1 MENTILI
8 PFHPEV
14 REFIDMEPGTLKNLK
29 YYKQMMGCN
38 FFEASICKKNG
49 CIYYSCNTLVFK
61 KSKNSYYLQSKAKDG
76 FTIDEKGKMK
86 VWYGKNI
93 FQLPHIDKVFEYF
106 NFNWLTSH
114 KIYPYITKSIFE
126 KMVAGKITN
135 TTDIIKAYFKAM
147 RINASPALFLRTLNL
162 SSITLSKTDFL
173 RQASVAKDVNH
184 LIEYLHDNQ
193 LCQDYTKHQIF
204 NDMIQEAQILGKK
217 IDYTW
222 SLNKLKEVHKE
233 WTEEIM
239 KVEIDS
245 LEDVSVDGIEYF
257 DKFTPNGFKL
267 LKTQK
272 EVFAEGSRMKHC
284 VYTAYWNTIKN
295 GHYIAYHIDLDG
307 EEATLGINIY
317 DDKVS
322 FNQCYSRYNQSTSD
336 NLQCIARNFVD
347 DLNKQLKEEN
357 YFLTKL
363 ITKTKQ
369 QYVELI

>member
-8 PFHPEV
+8 PLPQEV
-14 REFIDMEPGTLKNLK
+14 RDFINMEPGILKNLK
-29 YYKQMMGCN
+29 YYKEMMGRN
-38 FFEASICKKNG
+38 YFEANICKKDG
-49 CIYYSCNTLVFK
+49 CIYYSCNTLAFK
-61 KSKNSYYLQSKAKDG
+61 KSKNSYYLQNKTRDG

-93 FQLPHIDKVFEYF
+93 FQIPNIDKVFEHF
-106 NFNWLTSH
+106 NFNWLTNY
-114 KIYPYITKSIFE
+114 KIYPYITKGIFE

-162 SSITLSKTDFL
+162 SGVTISKTDFL

-184 LIEYLHDNQ
+184 LMEYLHDNQ
-193 LCQDYTKHQIF
+193 FCQDYTKHQII
-204 NDMIQEAQILGKK
+204 NDMIQEAQVLGKK
-217 IDYTW
+217 IDHTW
-222 SLNKLKEVHKE
+222 SLNKLREVHKE

-245 LEDVSVDGIEYF
+245 LEDITVDGVEYF

-295 GHYIAYHIDLDG
+295 GNYIAYHIDVNG

-357 YFLTKL
+357 YFLTK
-363 ITKTKQ
+363 KQ
-369 QYVELI
+369 QYVELV